1 MMKFMMVITI
11 RMVMFFMTVMMTII
25 NFNDD
30 DSYDEDVGML

>member
-1 MMKFMMVITI
+1 MKFMMVITI
-11 RMVMFFMTVMMTII
+11 RMVMLLMTVMMTII

>member
-11 RMVMFFMTVMMTII
+11 RMVMLLMTVMMTII

-30 DSYDEDVGML
+30 DSYDEEVGML

>member
-11 RMVMFFMTVMMTII
+11 RMVMLLMTVMMTII